1 MAKVIWNFSS
11 HVMNNLIIPLRK
23 SIFIFFNELELLEM
37 RLNILSD
44 VVDYFVLTESPF
56 TVSGNEKP
64 LYYQENKDRFGKFND
79 KIVHYVTEEIPN
91 DFSHMLEKT
100 KYHAAY
106 KDLDPYGTPM
116 IQLPIRFQR
125 ALFNRNNSAF
135 GIENAG
141 ASDEDLIIT
150 SDADEIINPYVLED
164 VSWFDSSNQYVAICN
179 AYYYKLNFLY
189 QSDWMG
195 SRLCTWKHLRETT
208 IDQHRQDHKNAYK
221 IENAGWHFSFLGNA
235 ENFKLKL
242 ASYEH
247 TENNIDSVVSNAEE
261 KIEQGL
267 DPLNRGMTYR
277 AVPIDET
284 YPEYIQQNQ
293 DKYVDLIKSWN

>member
-1 MAKVIWNFSS
+1 MKVFDS
-11 HVMNNLIIPLRK
+11 
-23 SIFIFFNELELLEM
+23 FIFFNELELLEM

-195 SRLCTWKHLRETT
+195 SRLCAWKHLRETT

>member
-1 MAKVIWNFSS
+1 MKVFDS
-11 HVMNNLIIPLRK
+11 
-23 SIFIFFNELELLEM
+23 FIFFNELELLEM

-64 LYYQENKDRFGKFND
+64 LYYQENKDRFSKFND
-79 KIVHYVTEEIPN
+79 KIIHYVTEEIPT

-100 KYHAAY
+100 KHHVAY

-135 GIENAG
+135 GIEKSG
-141 ASDEDLIIT
+141 ATDDDLIIT

-164 VSWFDSSNQYVAICN
+164 TSWFNPNNHYVAICN

-293 DKYVDLIKSWN
+293 DKYVDLIKPWN